1 MPVELIS
8 AFYLDEKSSDWLI
21 DSSVTKYI
29 CHDES
34 AFHPGTFKPGTPKW
48 ASGFKM
54 GNGSVVDVLG
64 TGTVTITTRVNK
76 RLQTLVL
83 SYAYISFLIQGET
96 YFQITA
102 HNGRC
107 VAMDTYHDIIIRFM
121 KQILMMVWERY
132 RT

>member
-8 AFYLDEKSSDWLI
+8 AIYLDEKSSDWLI
-21 DSSVTKYI
+21 DSGATKYI

-34 AFHPGTFKPGTPKW
+34 AFHPGTFKPGTPTW

-54 GNGSVVDVLG
+54 VVDVLG

-76 RLQTLVL
+76 RLQTLVF
-83 SYAYISFLIQGET
+83 SDANISFFVQLQGET

-121 KQILMMVWERY
+121 KQILIMVWERY

>member
-1 MPVELIS
+1 MSLLFIRALLNLVLQNGP
-8 AFYLDEKSSDWLI
+8 LDL
-21 DSSVTKYI
+21 
-29 CHDES
+29 
-34 AFHPGTFKPGTPKW
+34 KW
-48 ASGFKM
+48 AM
-54 GNGSVVDVLG
+54 VVDVLG
-64 TGTVTITTRVNK
+64 TGTVTITTRINK

-83 SYAYISFLIQGET
+83 SDAYISFLIQGET

-121 KQILMMVWERY
+121 KQILLMVWERY

>member
-1 MPVELIS
+1 MSLLFIRALLNLVLQNGP
-8 AFYLDEKSSDWLI
+8 LDL
-21 DSSVTKYI
+21 
-29 CHDES
+29 
-34 AFHPGTFKPGTPKW
+34 KW
-48 ASGFKM
+48 AM
-54 GNGSVVDVLG
+54 VVDVLG

-76 RLQTLVL
+76 RLQTLVF
-83 SYAYISFLIQGET
+83 SDVYSFLIQGET

-121 KQILMMVWERY
+121 KQILLMVWERY

>member
-1 MPVELIS
+1 MSLLFIRALFNLVLQNGP
-8 AFYLDEKSSDWLI
+8 LDL
-21 DSSVTKYI
+21 
-29 CHDES
+29 
-34 AFHPGTFKPGTPKW
+34 KW
-48 ASGFKM
+48 AM
-54 GNGSVVDVLG
+54 VVDVLG

-83 SYAYISFLIQGET
+83 SDANISFFVQGET

-121 KQILMMVWERY
+121 KQILMMGWERY